1 MHLLVHCL
9 AQVQTYVLT
18 CFSHVQ
24 FFATA
29 WTIACQAPLS
39 MGFSRQ
45 EYWSGLPFPSLGD
58 LPNAGIKPASRMSPA
73 LAGRFFTTSA
83 TWETYVAI
91 ISLSKRDLRGLLK
104 GSEVTESLTFNV
116 PLISV
121 GGLLETHIAL
131 EVWSLDPRL

>member
-39 MGFSRQ
+39 MGFSWQ

-91 ISLSKRDLRGLLK
+91 MSLSKRDLRGLLK

>member
-9 AQVQTYVLT
+9 AQVQTNVLT

-24 FFATA
+24 LFATP
-29 WTIACQAPLS
+29 WTIACQALLS

-45 EYWSGLPFPSLGD
+45 EYWSGLPFPSPAD
-58 LPNAGIKPASRMSPA
+58 LPNPGVKPASHISSA
-73 LAGRFFTTSA
+73 LARRFFTTSA

-104 GSEVTESLTFNV
+104 GSEGTESLTFNI
-116 PLISV
+116 PFISM

-131 EVWSLDPRL
+131 EVWSLDPRF